1 MAAPLHLGPAGP
13 MASGLPALPLPREP
27 RVPASLSGGV
37 GQGPGTRP
45 AGKETCE
52 LPGQPRAAWT
62 P

>member
-1 MAAPLHLGPAGP
+1 
-13 MASGLPALPLPREP
+13 MASGLPALLLPREP

-37 GQGPGTRP
+37 RQEPGTRP

-52 LPGQPRAAWT
+52 LPGQPRAART